1 MNEELKKKLYDT
13 GFNNECTYGGCSQG
27 VLGSVK
33 DNLTMLQTKHSL
45 PQQLL
50 LPVLLPAETLA
61 VPAQVLFLPS
71 VLSLAEIM
79 QTSVHRKV
87 PKTKTEQLQSAENSL
102 QSLTKNK
109 VPANVQKY
117 SRRFTASH
125 TECIYRKKKPNLLP
139 AADTALTAAQK

>member
-33 DNLTMLQTKHSL
+33 DNLGHVTD
-45 PQQLL
+45 
-50 LPVLLPAETLA
+50 ETFTAATALA
-61 VPAQVLFLPS
+61 AGVAASGNTCGACTGAILALGSFLGRDYANFGTP
-71 VLSLAEIM
+71 EGIE
-79 QTSVHRKV
+79 
-87 PKTKTEQLQSAENSL
+87 TKTEQLQSAENSL
-102 QSLTKNK
+102 QSLTKNTA
-109 VPANVQKY
+109 PANVQKY

-139 AADTALTAAQK
+139 VADTALTAAQK